1 MEDSES
7 TASMDGTEPS
17 VPEEDRWHV
26 SVTLDRIEEDIQ
38 LYRVVVKNGSDTL
51 SECRHRFSEFRELK
65 HALHVRWSRFPSRLV
80 TDRMR
85 RAEALNS
92 WLRYVCRRRHELD
105 MAQTRTL
112 TKFLEVFDS
121 SLLQQQHHPDAR
133 DDLERRLE
141 TEGERCR
148 LLEHRVAALSDQVV
162 AAMDAERKALDRAL
176 DAERRLL
183 EASER
188 LESQSQLLVSLER
201 QLDERDQSP
210 DRLETALF
218 ALADLESR
226 CAQDYVPKRQLA
238 DLQAERDTLHAFA
251 ERAALDAADKQQQI
265 VGLVAQRDDLAARIV
280 PNSPR
285 LSAPLHKRRVFCNFG
300 GFCLGNTED

>member
-1 MEDSES
+1 M
-7 TASMDGTEPS
+7 
-17 VPEEDRWHV
+17 PEEDRWHV
-26 SVTLDRIEEDIQ
+26 SVTLDRVEEDVQ

-65 HALHVRWSRFPSRLV
+65 HALQVRWSRFPSRLV

-85 RAEALNS
+85 RAEALSS

-112 TKFLEVFDS
+112 TKFLEVVDS
-121 SLLQQQHHPDAR
+121 SLQQPQQDTR

-148 LLEHRVAALSDQVV
+148 LLEQRVAALSDQV
-162 AAMDAERKALDRAL
+162 AAALEAERMALDRAFA
-176 DAERRLL
+176 AEHRLV
-183 EASER
+183 EASKR
-188 LESQSQLLVSLER
+188 LESQSQLLASLER
-201 QLDERDQSP
+201 RLEERDLSP
-210 DRLETALF
+210 NRLETALF
-218 ALADLESR
+218 ALADVESR
-226 CAQDYVPKRQLA
+226 CAQDYVPKQQLA
-238 DLQAERDTLHAFA
+238 DLQAERDSLRAFS

-285 LSAPLHKRRVFCNFG
+285 LSSFSRKKRTFCNFG
-300 GFCLGNTED
+300 GFCFGTT